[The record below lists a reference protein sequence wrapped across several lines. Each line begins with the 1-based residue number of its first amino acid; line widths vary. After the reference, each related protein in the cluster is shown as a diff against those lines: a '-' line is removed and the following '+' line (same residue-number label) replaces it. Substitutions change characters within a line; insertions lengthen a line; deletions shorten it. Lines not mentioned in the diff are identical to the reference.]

1 MKVVLISVT
10 YTVAGRGKVWQVK
23 VRERLRAPA
32 RVPRRGGGRARR
44 LLHVVQSVA
53 VDSIV
58 PGVSVIISRR
68 QVAATSILGKYTLLD
83 VKDYVQ
89 ISVYRGYRAG
99 DILHHVEGVRLGPG
113 AWGGHDGGPG
123 ATRGRTHIPGGAPAI
138 RGHGGRGPRRSGARA
153 GTWAWTWTPRAHT

>member
-32 RVPRRGGGRARR
+32 RVPRRGGGRAGR
-44 LLHVVQSVA
+44 LLHVVQGVA

-68 QVAATSILGKYTLLD
+68 QVAAASILGKYIIRCQGLD
-83 VKDYVQ
+83 MSASLYT
-89 ISVYRGYRAG
+89 
-99 DILHHVEGVRLGPG
+99 EGIVLG
-113 AWGGHDGGPG
+113 
-123 ATRGRTHIPGGAPAI
+123 TFFIM
-138 RGHGGRGPRRSGARA
+138 
-153 GTWAWTWTPRAHT
+153 

>member
-32 RVPRRGGGRARR
+32 RVPRRGGGRAGR

-68 QVAATSILGKYTLLD
+68 QVAAASILGKYILLD

-89 ISVYRGYRAG
+89 ISVPRVSCWGHSSSCRGG
-99 DILHHVEGVRLGPG
+99 Q
-113 AWGGHDGGPG
+113 
-123 ATRGRTHIPGGAPAI
+123 
-138 RGHGGRGPRRSGARA
+138 ARA
-153 GTWAWTWTPRAHT
+153 RGLVRA